1 MKDNIQNNISKIM
14 KFDIKNGNFT
24 EKNVNDTVKILV
36 KLGED
41 INKYKKELQN
51 ELFKKYGNG
60 LLFER
65 FADNHGKL
73 PDADIDTYNG
83 IGLE

>member
-1 MKDNIQNNISKIM
+1 MKNNIQNNISKIM

-41 INKYKKELQN
+41 INKYEKELQRKLLEKHAKN
-51 ELFKKYGNG
+51 GNG
-60 LLFER
+60 LR